1 MDKVNLT
8 ERQNLS
14 NAAKTVYNNSTI
26 TSQLWHY
33 SNVEEQVIDISIRR
47 SDPSIVNITAEDF
60 NILLN
65 SSNIKVQLTF
75 VVNKNEGNCCFVLNL

>member
-14 NAAKTVYNNSTI
+14 NAAKTVYNNRTI

-33 SNVEEQVIDISIRR
+33 SNVEEPVIDISIRR

-65 SSNIKVQLTF
+65 SSNFKVQFTF
-75 VVNKNEGNCCFVLNL
+75 VVNKKRT

>member
-14 NAAKTVYNNSTI
+14 NAAKTVYNNRTI

-33 SNVEEQVIDISIRR
+33 RNVEEQVIDISIRR
-47 SDPSIVNITAEDF
+47 SDLSIVNITAEDF

-65 SSNIKVQLTF
+65 NSNIKVQLTF
-75 VVNKNEGNCCFVLNL
+75 VVNKNEGNFCFVLNL

>member
-1 MDKVNLT
+1 MNLT

-14 NAAKTVYNNSTI
+14 NAAKTVYNNRTI

-33 SNVEEQVIDISIRR
+33 SNVEEQVIDISIGR
-47 SDPSIVNITAEDF
+47 SETSIVNITAEDF

-75 VVNKNEGNCCFVLNL
+75 VVNKKRT

>member
-1 MDKVNLT
+1 MNLT

-14 NAAKTVYNNSTI
+14 NAAKTVYNNRTI
-26 TSQLWHY
+26 TSQLWLY

-75 VVNKNEGNCCFVLNL
+75 VVNKNEGNCCFVLNF